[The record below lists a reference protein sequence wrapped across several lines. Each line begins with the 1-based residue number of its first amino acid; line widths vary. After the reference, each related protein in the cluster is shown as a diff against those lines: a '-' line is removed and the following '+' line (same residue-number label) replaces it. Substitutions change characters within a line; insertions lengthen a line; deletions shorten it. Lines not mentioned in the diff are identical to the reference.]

1 MRPHDFKQG
10 FPVALQLL
18 LSDSGYAAQRFA
30 RSRPQ
35 RGDGLERA
43 VVKHHERR
51 YAVLAGNAPTPGA
64 QRLEQGR
71 VGSGCADG
79 NFRDGLLA
87 ALDTGGPCGLFAQH
101 HARLAFQHL
110 ARALREFQRAER
122 FAVRPQMAERDEL
135 PEHRAPLSFVEI
147 PADSESG
154 NAVVAELGDTPGIL
168 AEQHVDHVPRAEA
181 LAGAVDA
188 GQRLLRAQRA
198 VPYPRWI

>member
-1 MRPHDFKQG
+1 
-10 FPVALQLL
+10 
-18 LSDSGYAAQRFA
+18 
-30 RSRPQ
+30 
-35 RGDGLERA
+35 
-43 VVKHHERR
+43 
-51 YAVLAGNAPTPGA
+51 
-64 QRLEQGR
+64 
-71 VGSGCADG
+71 
-79 NFRDGLLA
+79 
-87 ALDTGGPCGLFAQH
+87 
-101 HARLAFQHL
+101 
-110 ARALREFQRAER
+110 
-122 FAVRPQMAERDEL
+122 MAERDEL